1 MPELKI
7 ENEKDN
13 KLLHRKE
20 LQYRIVFKNEPT
32 PSREKIKELIAK
44 NSGSQKELVVVDK
57 NLQETGLNEVKGY
70 SKIYKDKESAL
81 LYEPDYELFRNGLK
95 SKEEG
100 GESSE

>member
-20 LQYRIVFKNEPT
+20 IQYRIVFKNEPT
-32 PSREKIKELIAK
+32 PSRDKIKELIAK
-44 NSGSQKELVVVDK
+44 NSGSDKELVVVDR

-81 LYEPDYELFRNGLK
+81 LYEPDYELIRNGLK
-95 SKEEG
+95 TVEG
-100 GESSE
+100 GETSE

>member
-7 ENEKDN
+7 ENEKEN

-20 LQYRIVFKNEPT
+20 LQYRITFKNEPT

-44 NSGSQKELVVVDK
+44 NSGANKELVVVDK

-70 SKIYKDKESAL
+70 SKIYKDKESAM
-81 LYEPDYELFRNGLK
+81 LYEPDYELLRNGLK
-95 SKEEG
+95 NKEGKEG
-100 GESSE
+100 AQ

>member
-7 ENEKDN
+7 ENEKEN

-20 LQYRIVFKNEPT
+20 LQYRINFKNEPT

-44 NSGSQKELVVVDK
+44 NSGANKELVVVDK

-70 SKIYKDKESAL
+70 SKIYKDKESAM
-81 LYEPDYELFRNGLK
+81 LYEPDYELLRNGLK
-95 SKEEG
+95 NKEGKEG
-100 GESSE
+100 AQ